1 MFGKKK
7 QDDEV
12 QIRED
17 EIKYDVDQ
25 SFGDFIIEEGP
36 NTSTNLRFIS
46 WNDRPHKLD
55 LRKYTFKDGKE
66 RPMKGITLSDKGG
79 HELTQV
85 FVQKGYG
92 DTFELVK
99 SLSRRDDFDPAMIT
113 SEYQEAKEK
122 EKTEGYYDPSELL
135 GSSDDDE

>member
-36 NTSTNLRFIS
+36 N